1 MDVYAVG
8 DWIWVS
14 LENLS
19 SVAPLGTFL
28 AVVVAY
34 SSYRGTIRQKT
45 TADNRSAWWNRVQWA
60 MDAAMDDDDQRR
72 ATGMAAIEMM
82 QDSELATPADQAFL
96 SVVAYTVVV
105 DTLTDIAGTPAED
118 DVMTEAEPLSDN
130 GSDEGGLS

>member
-1 MDVYAVG
+1 MTGPSTRSNTAYGDQMDVYAVG

-19 SVAPLGTFL
+19 SVAPLGMFL

-72 ATGMAAIEMM
+72 GRR
-82 QDSELATPADQAFL
+82 
-96 SVVAYTVVV
+96 
-105 DTLTDIAGTPAED
+105 D
-118 DVMTEAEPLSDN
+118 DR
-130 GSDEGGLS
+130 G